1 MIFWF
6 LAFQE
11 VGALQINE
19 MGGNGRG
26 GKEGCTLILTSR
38 DIGAKMH
45 KMHRFAKLFF
55 AFRGLGALAK
65 NM

>member
-1 MIFWF
+1 MKW
-6 LAFQE
+6 E
-11 VGALQINE
+11 E
-19 MGGNGRG
+19 MEGV
-26 GKEGCTLILTSR
+26 GKEGCTLIFTSR

-55 AFRGLGALAK
+55 AFRGLGALNK